1 MTDNPRNWQPP
12 YEDDDE
18 FWRRF
23 EDSLNAAQG
32 KDPNASHP
40 NADQTPQYRPE
51 ELEDRFIPPEPPPI
65 TPPPDA
71 IARAAWLAVIVG
83 PALALVG
90 YILGISAFV
99 GGIGIGATIVGFA
112 VLIGR
117 RDRHIPPGEDHGDGA
132 VV

>member
-1 MTDNPRNWQPP
+1 VTDNPRNWQPP

-32 KDPNASHP
+32 KDPRAPEPRS
-40 NADQTPQYRPE
+40 QPE
-51 ELEDRFIPPEPPPI
+51 ELEDRFVPPEPPPI
-65 TPPPDA
+65 TAPPDA
-71 IARAAWLAVIVG
+71 IARVAWFAVIIG
-83 PALALVG
+83 PLFALVG
-90 YILGISAFV
+90 YVFAVSTWL
-99 GGIGIGATIVGFA
+99 GGIGIAATIAGFA
-112 VLIGR
+112 ILIAR